1 MSKAYIKGTI
11 KKVFD
16 LKSGEGKRGPWTRLD
31 VVVTKE
37 AGSVELDAEPIL
49 KIWGGDQLQVYEGAT
64 VEAHG
69 KLDEYGGQVRIV
81 ADAKDVTINGGAA
94 PTPEQAK
101 VIMTSA
107 SPKFTLSQFVEFV
120 AELHPKF
127 QELSGDPGAAKSY
140 VITAWL
146 GITKGPRPT
155 YLERGRY
162 DDKERYRENKRGNI
176 RKKT

>member
-1 MSKAYIKGTI
+1 VSKAYIKGTI

-31 VVVTKE
+31 MVVTKE
-37 AGSVELDAEPIL
+37 DDSEQIL
-49 KIWGGDQLQVYEGAT
+49 KVWGGDTLQAYEGAT

-69 KLDEYGGQVRIV
+69 KLDEYGGEVRVV
-81 ADAKDVTINGGAA
+81 ADAKDVTVNGGAS

-146 GITKGPRPT
+146 GITKGQ
-155 YLERGRY
+155 LE
-162 DDKERYRENKRGNI
+162 DDLSDPDKVPF
-176 RKKT
+176 

>member
-37 AGSVELDAEPIL
+37 DGDEQIL
-49 KIWGGDQLQVYEGAT
+49 KIWGGDTLQIYEGAT

-69 KLDEYGGQVRIV
+69 KLDEYGGEVRVV

-101 VIMTSA
+101 VIMTSSSPARYLA
-107 SPKFTLSQFVEFV
+107 SRKIEIDTLLLPKYI
-120 AELHPKF
+120 ELGMTP
-127 QELSGDPGAAKSY
+127 EAAAAL
-140 VITAWL
+140 VNTQWI
-146 GITKGPRPT
+146 GITSGKVEDDLPS
-155 YLERGRY
+155 LEDEGG
-162 DDKERYRENKRGNI
+162 DLPF
-176 RKKT
+176 

>member
-31 VVVTKE
+31 MVVTKE
-37 AGSVELDAEPIL
+37 DGNEQIL
-49 KIWGGDQLQVYEGAT
+49 KVWSGDTLQAYEGAT

-69 KLDEYGGQVRIV
+69 KLDEYGGEVRVV

-101 VIMTSA
+101 VLMSSTAPAKRTTSDFYA
-107 SPKFTLSQFVEFV
+107 FMGFH
-120 AELHPKF
+120 HPKVK
-127 QELSGDPGAAKSY
+127 ELLDCDHDTAEKY
-140 VITAWL
+140 VVTMWL
-146 GITKGPRPT
+146 GN
-155 YLERGRY
+155 LE
-162 DDKERYRENKRGNI
+162 DDLIDADKVPF
-176 RKKT
+176 